1 MSGKLSMFEP
11 KALFG
16 YFEDIC
22 AIPHGSG
29 NEKAIADYLVNF
41 AQAHGLRSYRDDLH
55 NVVIYKPATAG
66 YEDRPT
72 VILQGHS
79 DMVCEKVASSSHDFL
94 KDGIDI
100 IVEDGWI
107 RANGTTLG
115 ADNGTAVATMLAILS
130 DDTVAHPALECVFTV
145 QEEVGLIGARN
156 LDVNVLS
163 GRVLINLD
171 GGPDFTAVVSCA
183 GGYHVDLRRQ
193 YATELPKGQAL
204 RIEIGGLPG
213 GHSGVD
219 IQREHANA
227 IKLMG
232 RILYAAR
239 QAGKVQL
246 AEITGGGKDNA
257 IPRDC
262 ACTVVVPEGDAAAVR
277 AAISASV
284 AEILDEIL
292 ETQPEASIQVKEAPL
307 PATVTALADSD
318 AMIKLLFLAP
328 HGVLATDVKNDGY
341 VTSSINLGI
350 VTSDGAFRLTFMARS
365 CVDSL
370 VRGTNEQLFL
380 LAELLGF
387 DVTTVD
393 GYPGWKYASVSPLRE
408 ALKACA
414 AEKYGHELVIER
426 THGGLECGVL
436 AGRMP
441 GLDAASIGAHAM
453 GAHTPEEKLEAKSF
467 ALSYRFLKDVL
478 AIL

>member
-1 MSGKLSMFEP
+1 MPGKLSVFEP

-16 YFEDIC
+16 YFEDLC

-29 NEKAIADYLVNF
+29 NESALADYLVSF
-41 AQAHGLRSYRDDLH
+41 AESHGLRFYRDELH
-55 NVVIYKPATAG
+55 NVVIYKPASAG
-66 YEDRPT
+66 YEGRPA

-79 DMVCEKVASSSHDFL
+79 DMVCEKIASSSHDFE

-100 IVEDGWI
+100 VVEDGWI

-115 ADNGTAVATMLAILS
+115 ADNGTAVAMMLAILA
-130 DDTVAHPALECVFTV
+130 DGTVSHPALECVFTV
-145 QEEVGLIGARN
+145 QEEVGLVGARN
-156 LDVNVLS
+156 LDVSVLS
-163 GRVLINLD
+163 GRVLLNLD

-193 YATELPKGQAL
+193 YATELPKGRAF
-204 RIEIGGLPG
+204 RVEIGGLPG
-213 GHSGVD
+213 GHSGVE
-219 IQREHANA
+219 IQKENSNA
-227 IKLMG
+227 VKLAG

-239 QAGKVQL
+239 QAGEIQL

-262 ACTVVVPEGDAAAVR
+262 AFTIVAPEAVAGTVR
-277 AAISASV
+277 AAMDAAI

-292 ETQPEASIQVKEAPL
+292 ITEPEASIQVMEAEL
-307 PATVTALADSD
+307 PATVIALADSD

-328 HGVLATDVKNDGY
+328 HGVLATDVKNDGF
-341 VTSSINLGI
+341 VTSSVNLGI

-370 VRGTNEQLFL
+370 VRNTNEQLHV
-380 LAELLGF
+380 LADLLGF
-387 DVTTVD
+387 TVTLVD
-393 GYPGWKYASVSPLRE
+393 GYPGWKYAEVSPLRD
-408 ALKACA
+408 ALKKCA
-414 AEKYGHELVIER
+414 MEKYGRELVIER

-441 GLDAASIGAHAM
+441 GLDAASIGAHAT
-453 GAHTPEEKLEAKSF
+453 GAHTPEEKLEAESL
-467 ALSYRFLKDVL
+467 ALNYAFLKDVL
-478 AIL
+478 ASL